1 MSMTVDK
8 NSGEKM
14 KKILSTLVM
23 AGILMFG
30 CASKNTVKDAAQPEQ
45 RTVKQEQIKDKLA
58 DKKVSQETVS
68 SKGTK
73 TNADIDS
80 LRLIKEM
87 QARMKDIHFDYD
99 RYGIRN
105 DEKPI
110 LRAVA
115 DTLKKNNGVKVTIE
129 GNCDDRGTNEYNLAL
144 GDRRANAAR
153 DFLLSLGVSASRME
167 TVSYGEEKPVCTEDN
182 ESCWAKNRR
191 DHFVL
196 N

>member
-1 MSMTVDK
+1 
-8 NSGEKM
+8 M
-14 KKILSTLVM
+14 KKILSALVM
-23 AGILMFG
+23 AGILMSG
-30 CASKNTVKDAAQPEQ
+30 CASKGTVKETAGQPEQ
-45 RTVKQEQIKDKLA
+45 RTVKQEQIKDKLT

-68 SKGTK
+68 SKGSGS
-73 TNADIDS
+73 AGDIDS

-87 QARMKDIHFDYD
+87 QARMKDIHFDFD
-99 RYGIRN
+99 RYAVRN

-110 LRAVA
+110 LKTVA
-115 DTLKKNNGVKVTIE
+115 ETLKKNSRVKVTIE

-153 DFLLSLGVSASRME
+153 DFLLSLGVPASRME